1 MLFDTI
7 ISNPPFQDRDSRGK
21 TPHKLWIDFTKKE
34 LDEWLVEGGVLYQVS
49 PASFMS
55 PSNKILNY
63 MKTYD
68 TEYINFNISQF
79 FPNVG
84 SSFAAY
90 IIVNKKTN
98 NTTVV
103 VDEKNESFT
112 LRLDSKV
119 FYLPVDLGKAS
130 LSIHKKVIFDTVSK
144 MNVQH
149 DYVTCHNSRLKE
161 LPSTLSKTETTIHA
175 LPVFHTNKQQWW
187 SSVKNPYT
195 DSKKVLWTRSGYTKP
210 FYDAGTLGGT
220 DMVYYVTVDTDGEGE
235 TLAHNMNTKL
245 MRYIYKTARWSGFGN
260 EKVFDNFPALPLDK
274 KLSNEEMYKLF
285 KLTKEEAQYVND
297 NV

>member
-1 MLFDTI
+1 MQFDTI
-7 ISNPPFQDRDSRGK
+7 ISNPPFQDRNARGK

-34 LDEWLVEGGVLYQVS
+34 LDNWLVENGSLYQIS

-55 PSNKILNY
+55 PSNKILTY

-68 TEYINFNISQF
+68 TEYINFNISHF

-84 SSFAAY
+84 SSFAGY
-90 IIVNKKTN
+90 IITNSKTI
-98 NTTVV
+98 NTTVII
-103 VDEKNESFT
+103 NEENQTFD
-112 LRLDSKV
+112 LVLDDKV
-119 FYLPVDLGKAS
+119 FYLPVDLCKAS
-130 LSIHKKVIFDTVSK
+130 LGIHKKVIFDTISK

-161 LPSTLSKTETTIHA
+161 VPSTLSKIETAVHS
-175 LPVFHTNKQQWW
+175 LPIFHTNKQQWW

-195 DSKKVLWTRSGYTKP
+195 DNKKVLWTRSGYTKP

-220 DMVYYVTVDTDGEGE
+220 DMVYYVTVDTDSQGE

-245 MRYIYKTARWSGFGN
+245 MHYIYKTARWSGFGN
-260 EKVFDNFPALPLDK
+260 EKVFESFPSLPLDK
-274 KLSNEEMYKLF
+274 KLSDEEMYKLF
-285 KLTKEEAQYVND
+285 KLTREEIKYVND
-297 NV
+297 NI